1 MPSQCAVCKGKGLCG
16 LPSCPITRRF
26 YALKDTRPVSEYM
39 GASPSV
45 FVGSYGYPRVVGGPL
60 MINDSDNPLDW
71 VSHGF
76 SIDDIVSVRS
86 RTIRGGSDLDVKI
99 PDVGKVQEIALSG
112 TPLDIEVAFEKPVS
126 FSIDFDGT
134 VAPVGM
140 SGSMKKLDVID
151 NAKVSRIVDRCT
163 SDTDLKAGDAA
174 RIMFEN
180 GTDVY
185 KITNLLTAGL
195 LGVKRRVVPTRWAIT
210 ATDDMIS
217 SSYKRDVVRMP
228 ALPEYQVFSGTL
240 YGNTLCFILI
250 PSNDWRFE
258 MLERWQKHSLWS
270 ENEDTI
276 VVDGE
281 KGLTKSKYSP
291 IAGAYYS
298 ARLAVLEYLKSIGRC
313 ARVIC
318 IRDISGEYWAPL
330 GTWVIRESAHNSLA
344 GSPDKLGTLSEA
356 LTSASQKLGTSF
368 WISRLGLLK
377 DIRQQKTLFE
387 FS

>member
-26 YALKDTRPVSEYM
+26 HALKDTHPVSEYM

-71 VSHGF
+71 VRQGF

-86 RTIRGGSDLDVKI
+86 RTIRGGADLDVKI

-134 VAPVGM
+134 VTPVGM
-140 SGSMKKLDVID
+140 SGAMKKLDVID

-210 ATDDMIS
+210 ATDEMLS
-217 SSYKRDVVRMP
+217 SSYKRD
-228 ALPEYQVFSGTL
+228 
-240 YGNTLCFILI
+240 
-250 PSNDWRFE
+250 
-258 MLERWQKHSLWS
+258 
-270 ENEDTI
+270 
-276 VVDGE
+276 
-281 KGLTKSKYSP
+281 
-291 IAGAYYS
+291 
-298 ARLAVLEYLKSIGRC
+298 
-313 ARVIC
+313 
-318 IRDISGEYWAPL
+318 
-330 GTWVIRESAHNSLA
+330 
-344 GSPDKLGTLSEA
+344 
-356 LTSASQKLGTSF
+356 
-368 WISRLGLLK
+368 
-377 DIRQQKTLFE
+377 
-387 FS
+387 

>member
-26 YALKDTRPVSEYM
+26 HALKDTQPVSEYM

-71 VSHGF
+71 VRQRF

-86 RTIRGGSDLDVKI
+86 RTIRGGTDLDVKI
-99 PDVGKVQEIALSG
+99 PNIGKVQEIALSAR
-112 TPLDIEVAFEKPVS
+112 PLDVEVAFEKPVS
-126 FSIDFDGT
+126 FDINFDGT
-134 VAPVGM
+134 VTPVGM
-140 SGSMKKLDVID
+140 SGAMKKLDVID
-151 NAKVSRIVDRCT
+151 NASVSRIVDRCT
-163 SDTDLKAGDAA
+163 SDTDLKATEAA

-217 SSYKRDVVRMP
+217 TSIKREVIKMP

-240 YGNTLCFILI
+240 YGNTICFILI

-270 ENEDTI
+270 GDEETI

-281 KGLTKSKYSP
+281 RGLSKPKYSP

-313 ARVIC
+313 ARVLC

-330 GTWVIRESAHNSLA
+330 GTWVIREAAHASLS
-344 GSPDKLGTLSEA
+344 SPADRVGTLQEA

-368 WISRLGLLK
+368 WIQKMGLLR

-387 FS
+387 F